1 MIAALLVAGAAAL
14 AEPAPARRVA
24 ERGRTLVS
32 HRIPVTAACA
42 AAGAVVLGRVT
53 LAVAGAMAGATAIH
67 MLRARRAASAE
78 RRRRAAVA
86 AYLGAV
92 STNLQAGATLP
103 DALARAGEQVG
114 EAQVRAD
121 AMRIAHQARTG
132 ARLEPR
138 VPELERLGVLWTLSV
153 SRGVPLAKLIAA
165 LRDDID
171 HANRHRD
178 ATRAALAGPQTTAA
192 VLAALPAAGV
202 LMGTAMGASP
212 IAFLTGGGLGG
223 VLLVAGTA
231 LVCAGVLVS
240 GRIIQGAGA

>member
-78 RRRRAAVA
+78 RRRRAAAA

-212 IAFLTGGGLGG
+212 VAFLTGGGLGG

>member
-1 MIAALLVAGAAAL
+1 M
-14 AEPAPARRVA
+14 
-24 ERGRTLVS
+24 
-32 HRIPVTAACA
+32 
-42 AAGAVVLGRVT
+42 
-53 LAVAGAMAGATAIH
+53 AVAGAMAGATAIH
-67 MLRARRAASAE
+67 VLRARRAASAE
-78 RRRRAAVA
+78 RRRRAAAA

-132 ARLEPR
+132 AQLEPR